1 MGNDDKIKALVHLLE
16 DPDAR
21 VYDSVARNLIDLGPD
36 IIPELELAWEQSPE
50 PLKQQRIENLIQEI
64 QSITVREGLSV
75 WINNDKNL
83 FEGAFLVA
91 KYQYP
96 ELNFMDLDK
105 KIANISKDAWL
116 ELNKNLTALE
126 NTRVLNYVFYKN
138 LKFTGNVTSFY
149 APQNNFVN
157 MVLETKKGNPISLGI
172 LYTAVARRLGLPV
185 YGINLPKNF
194 ILAYID
200 PYSSENTSELSE
212 DHVLFY
218 INPFRKGA
226 VLNKSDIENFLR
238 TQKTEIKK
246 SYFVPN
252 SNSEIIRSLV
262 KSIIF
267 SFEKLGYKD
276 KVSRY
281 QVLLDLF
288 KI

>member
-1 MGNDDKIKALVHLLE
+1 MENDDKIKALVHLLE

-21 VYDSVARNLIDLGPD
+21 VYDSVARNLIDLGTD
-36 IIPELELAWEQSPE
+36 IIPELEMAWEQSSE

-64 QSITVREGLSV
+64 QSITVRESLSD
-75 WINNDKNL
+75 WRKNDKNL

-126 NTRVLNYVFYKN
+126 NTRVLNYIFYKN
-138 LKFTGNVTSFY
+138 LKFTGNVTNFY

-172 LYTAVARRLGLPV
+172 LYTAIARRLGLPV
-185 YGINLPKNF
+185 YGISLPKNF

-200 PYSSENTSELSE
+200 PYSAENMTEFSE

-238 TQKTEIKK
+238 TQKTEIRN

-252 SNSEIIRSLV
+252 SNCEIIRNLIEN
-262 KSIIF
+262 IIF
-267 SFEKLGYKD
+267 SFEKLGYQD

-281 QVLLDLF
+281 QTLLDVCL
-288 KI
+288 